1 MNNNKLRHNFV
12 KKDEVVNQQ
21 FQVLDNEIDT
31 IMVSERL
38 SLEFTRL
45 HLGYNYM
52 DSMKQEMGR
61 KLFKI
66 LLENNFIEIIEHD
79 NPFDGTKNITM
90 VLKVIK

>member
-1 MNNNKLRHNFV
+1 MNNNKLRHNFI
-12 KKDEVVNQQ
+12 KKEEIFNQQ
-21 FQVLDNEIDT
+21 FQTLDNEIET

-45 HLGYNYM
+45 HLGDNYM
-52 DSMKQEMGR
+52 DLMKQEMGR

-66 LLENNFIEIIEHD
+66 LLENDFLEIIEHD

>member
-1 MNNNKLRHNFV
+1 MNNNKLRHNFI
-12 KKDEVVNQQ
+12 KKEEVVNQQ
-21 FQVLDNEIDT
+21 FQDLDNEIDT

-45 HLGYNYM
+45 HLGDNYM
-52 DSMKQEMGR
+52 DLMKQEMGR

-66 LLENNFIEIIEHD
+66 LLENDFIEIIEHD